1 MKRAIQR
8 LIQDPLALKILDSE
22 VHPGDD
28 ITVDADPNADAMR
41 FERAAVKAG
50 AA

>member
-1 MKRAIQR
+1 M
-8 LIQDPLALKILDSE
+8 ALKILDGE